1 MPPSIDLNDPIAV
14 RLAAA
19 DAVTAAGV
27 EAAAYGGLAL
37 AVYGEPRETRDADLA
52 LSIAATSTC
61 LDALRSAGLNGT
73 VSFDGVTFG
82 GHSVAR
88 IAIVGGDHA
97 TGLNTV
103 DLVTPRS
110 ARYARTALAR
120 AVRGALRGRPI
131 AVLSPED
138 FVIFKLL
145 TTRERD
151 LEDAATVLRAR
162 PDQLDG
168 ELVRTE
174 IAQLVPEMPE
184 HDLEAR
190 FARWRAMRSG

>member
-1 MPPSIDLNDPIAV
+1 MSPPIDLNDPIAV
-14 RLAAA
+14 LLAASE
-19 DAVTAAGV
+19 AVASAGV

-61 LDALRSAGLNGT
+61 LNALRSAGLDGT

-88 IAIVGGDHA
+88 IAIVGGDDA

-103 DLVTPRS
+103 DLVTPLS
-110 ARYARTALAR
+110 ARYARAALAR

-145 TTRERD
+145 STRERD
-151 LEDAATVLRAR
+151 LDDAATVLRSRAE
-162 PDQLDG
+162 QLDG
-168 ELVRTE
+168 ELVRGE
-174 IAQLVPEMPE
+174 IAQLVPETPE
-184 HDLEAR
+184 HDLAGR
-190 FARWRAMRSG
+190 FARWQAMRSG